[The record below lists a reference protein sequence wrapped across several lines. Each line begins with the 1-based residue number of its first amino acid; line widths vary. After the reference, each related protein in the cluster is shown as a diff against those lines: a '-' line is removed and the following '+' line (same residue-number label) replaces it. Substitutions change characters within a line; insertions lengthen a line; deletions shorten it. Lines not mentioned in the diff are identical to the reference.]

1 MSRVADSPG
10 QSGLCPAHSL
20 VTTCPLPVTPDR
32 GWWDSFIDWCNL
44 HNTRTHWFNRCF
56 TKDFRS
62 RMLSYVQCFL
72 SLSHRLFG
80 WLVPRSVKSYQTKFS
95 AKRDVNGTL
104 FKLRG
109 TDSKLC
115 RRLCYISNSMKI
127 NYRCKE
133 NFEQKDERKRQFPR
147 IFRYAKPDSWDGM

>member
-1 MSRVADSPG
+1 MP
-10 QSGLCPAHSL
+10 
-20 VTTCPLPVTPDR
+20 CPLPGDYLPSACDPGTGGHDGTVL
-32 GWWDSFIDWCNL
+32 SIDAIYITQGHIDL
-44 HNTRTHWFNRCF
+44 TDVLPRI
-56 TKDFRS
+56 
-62 RMLSYVQCFL
+62 LEAECFL
-72 SLSHRLFG
+72 MSNVFSLSHRLFG

-133 NFEQKDERKRQFPR
+133 NFEQKDERKRQFLR
-147 IFRYAKPDSWDGM
+147 IFRYARPDSWDGM